1 MFRFENDR
9 ALIESF
15 RPSDRRVIEMPA
27 GITFPLFVR
36 DYLAWTETSGARVYL
51 IFSAPGS
58 RKPIGI
64 IFRRDSL
71 GGGLVTRMCEW
82 CHSYGSAH
90 EVCLLT
96 TARGQQAARGGEP
109 VRRPAVQGE
118 AGGRGGPRRAGTRS
132 SFSESSMSACF
143 ASRMRPWASR
153 RSPPPDTGGRSGLT
167 WRNPSLF

>member
-15 RPSDRRVIEMPA
+15 RSRDRRVIEMPE

-64 IFRRDSL
+64 IFRREPP
-71 GGGLVTRMCEW
+71 GGEPTYRMCEW
-82 CHSYGSAH
+82 CHSYGSSSEVGMLTTDVDNKRRVGVTLCNDLRCKEKLEDAADRSGRHPLQFLEQLNARMFRFAH
-90 EVCLLT
+90 EAL
-96 TARGQQAARGGEP
+96 GIESPPQ
-109 VRRPAVQGE
+109 PAV
-118 AGGRGGPRRAGTRS
+118 
-132 SFSESSMSACF
+132 
-143 ASRMRPWASR
+143 
-153 RSPPPDTGGRSGLT
+153 
-167 WRNPSLF
+167 

>member
-15 RPSDRRVIEMPA
+15 RSRDRRVIEMPT

-64 IFRRDSL
+64 IFRREPP
-71 GGGLVTRMCEW
+71 GGEPTYRMCEW
-82 CHSYGSAH
+82 CHSYGTSSEVGMLTTDVDNRRRVGVTLCNDLRCKDKLEDAADRSGRHPLQVLEQLNARMFRFAH
-90 EVCLLT
+90 EAL
-96 TARGQQAARGGEP
+96 GIDSHPQ
-109 VRRPAVQGE
+109 PAV
-118 AGGRGGPRRAGTRS
+118 
-132 SFSESSMSACF
+132 
-143 ASRMRPWASR
+143 
-153 RSPPPDTGGRSGLT
+153 
-167 WRNPSLF
+167 